1 MQSSDKGQSQVRR
14 RRSGEQA
21 GARGEL
27 VARRVTLRGSLSVEL
42 PTEHCS
48 SHFGARVLPCA
59 FLPLALMPGQQLS
72 LGPAG
77 LSHC

>member
-1 MQSSDKGQSQVRR
+1 MGSRQVP
-14 RRSGEQA
+14 GESWLQ
-21 GARGEL
+21 GEL
-27 VARRVTLRGSLSVEL
+27 LSGAARSLSVEL

-48 SHFGARVLPCA
+48 SHFGARVLPSA

-72 LGPAG
+72 LGHAG